1 MPGEFDELRTL
12 KQKHARELM
21 GRPGVSG
28 VGVEKD
34 SAGKLRLTVHLDA
47 NQPEIRDDMPDE
59 LEGHSINYIWS
70 GPFNA
75 RSGHKT

>member
-1 MPGEFDELRTL
+1 MLGEIDELRAL

-21 GRPGVSG
+21 SRPGVSG

-47 NQPEIRDDMPDE
+47 NHPEIRDDLPDE
-59 LEGHSINYIWS
+59 LEGHAIHYLWS
-70 GPFNA
+70 GPFKA
-75 RSGHKT
+75 QSAPKS